1 MKSDSG
7 KPDSG
12 RSEMGTTDLNEHRE
26 KQPAEYLLEHLL
38 ETINLQLEYAKKMDA
53 DKLKDATNRRQDL
66 LFQLELEVVQTERT
80 DYLVEL
86 QQEIEKMDD
95 RLMAVLEVVND
106 ACKIANPS
114 KSPET
119 YTSKGTIS
127 GYKI

>member
-1 MKSDSG
+1 MEST
-7 KPDSG
+7 
-12 RSEMGTTDLNEHRE
+12 GTNNHTE

-38 ETINLQLEYAKKMDA
+38 ETIHLQLEFAKKMDA
-53 DKLKDATNRRQDL
+53 DKLKEATNRRQDL
-66 LFQLELEVVQTERT
+66 LFQLELEVVHTERT

-86 QQEIEKMDD
+86 QEEISKMDD
-95 RLMAVLEVVND
+95 RLMAVLEVVNE